1 MIGENTHTWTRPPN
15 VGHERGGVWGVVIGG
30 IRTHTTARRG
40 RAREREEREKRARE
54 KRERE
59 KRARER
65 ETARERVG
73 EAFGFY
79 AFYGVAS

>member
-1 MIGENTHTWTRPPN
+1 
-15 VGHERGGVWGVVIGG
+15 VGVERGGAWGVVIGG

-40 RAREREEREKRARE
+40 RARERE
-54 KRERE
+54 RERE
-59 KRARER
+59 QRERERTERERARER
-65 ETARERVG
+65 GSRERAREVVG

>member
-1 MIGENTHTWTRPPN
+1 MG
-15 VGHERGGVWGVVIGG
+15 VERGGAWGVVIGG

-40 RAREREEREKRARE
+40 RARERESEREQ
-54 KRERE
+54 RERE
-59 KRARER
+59 RAERER
-65 ETARERVG
+65 ERERGSREVVG

>member
-1 MIGENTHTWTRPPN
+1 MG
-15 VGHERGGVWGVVIGG
+15 VERGGAWGVVIGG

-40 RAREREEREKRARE
+40 RARERE
-54 KRERE
+54 RERE
-59 KRARER
+59 RTERER
-65 ETARERVG
+65 ERQREREREGRGRGSRERVG